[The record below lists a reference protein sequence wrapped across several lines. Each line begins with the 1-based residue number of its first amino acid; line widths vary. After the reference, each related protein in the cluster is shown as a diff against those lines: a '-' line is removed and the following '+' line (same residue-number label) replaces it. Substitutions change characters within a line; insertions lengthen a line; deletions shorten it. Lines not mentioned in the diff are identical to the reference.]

1 MRTAATDTRKVRTFG
16 HGDLVADLM
25 AELSRVQIAQRIATA
40 RKQAGLDQ
48 RELADV
54 MRVHWRT
61 VQDWESVKKQA
72 TPWDRLDELAS
83 VTGVTKDW
91 LLHGER
97 GEVVPDGELLA
108 RRLEAL
114 EAAVTESVALTR
126 RALELLEADERAGE
140 EHRAR
145 ARGR

>member
-1 MRTAATDTRKVRTFG
+1 MATKLRNVHTFRG
-16 HGDLVADLM
+16 GDYVASLM
-25 AELSRVQIAQRIATA
+25 AELSRAAIAQRIATA

-48 RELADV
+48 RELADL

-72 TPWDRLDELAS
+72 TPWDRLDELAQ

-97 GEVVPDGELLA
+97 ENEVDAAQLA
-108 RRLEAL
+108 HRLEAL
-114 EAAVTESVALTR
+114 EGEVTEAVSLIR
-126 RALELLEADERAGE
+126 EALELLREVPAQEPV
-140 EHRAR
+140 AR
-145 ARGR
+145 RSRRQG